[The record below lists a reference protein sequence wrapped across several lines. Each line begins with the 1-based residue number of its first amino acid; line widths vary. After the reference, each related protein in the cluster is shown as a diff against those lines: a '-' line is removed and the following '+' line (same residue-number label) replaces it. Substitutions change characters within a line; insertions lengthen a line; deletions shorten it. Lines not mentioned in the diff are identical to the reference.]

1 MFEANSA
8 RAIGEDTIPDQTKIG
23 KSDHRRSNT
32 IRTVCCDGHDGLL
45 RDGVQKPLVHS
56 GFRGGLCTGIDIR
69 VPAGRLAVRRRRSS
83 VVAHRFETLAVV
95 KARCGY
101 AQW

>member
-23 KSDHRRSNT
+23 KSDHRRSNA

-56 GFRGGLCTGIDIR
+56 GFRGGLRAGIDIR
-69 VPAGRLAVRRRRSS
+69 LSAGRLAVRRRRSS
-83 VVAHRFETLAVV
+83 VVADRFETLAVV